1 MTGSAPIQDP
11 GLPSTP
17 EVFGQDSPRFDSNG
31 PSANLQVVLYGSS
44 SSIKYDFAEEL
55 FRKATVG
62 ADIDKFAETVRPQ
75 ILDRTGDAASTPR
88 SECTPDRPSLAI
100 VYHPYANA
108 TIPQHTAYLPVIIP
122 TNNDLFEK
130 EFQEAREAW
139 ASYNIPTHRILRL
152 EASSSSM
159 LFAAEDVHKLDPY
172 HTHQAIQ
179 RIMKQEKTVSWFGM
193 FEQFNTVH
201 AVTLFALLCL
211 ITGFSVNTALSAQP
225 LKGFTIIS
233 PSPTIAGKSNSNQ
246 STALAVRTTSSIS
259 VIPAAIN
266 YAPARGAVLPTAASS
281 PSTQSGSRDVGP
293 ITHVEDTLPMTW
305 TERLKVS
312 KEIMVRPSTSVS
324 AQTSSVVSSAVATT
338 SPASSAV
345 TLRLVDSLSEIV
357 AASFKSLIDAV
368 EHDLKDLI
376 LALDE
381 LAQAIKRSTR
391 AVTEQSKSAAQ
402 VIREQFEYR
411 NARAKG
417 KAREIREK
425 GMQMISDA
433 GSSFWGRTNKA
444 KERASFIKDLV
455 VSSDAWNSYVK
466 SHGEWRDE
474 LRARARHARHRA
486 RHQKDGMKSR
496 SSV

>member
-1 MTGSAPIQDP
+1 M
-11 GLPSTP
+11 
-17 EVFGQDSPRFDSNG
+17 
-31 PSANLQVVLYGSS
+31 
-44 SSIKYDFAEEL
+44 
-55 FRKATVG
+55 
-62 ADIDKFAETVRPQ
+62 
-75 ILDRTGDAASTPR
+75 
-88 SECTPDRPSLAI
+88 
-100 VYHPYANA
+100 
-108 TIPQHTAYLPVIIP
+108 
-122 TNNDLFEK
+122 
-130 EFQEAREAW
+130 
-139 ASYNIPTHRILRL
+139 
-152 EASSSSM
+152 
-159 LFAAEDVHKLDPY
+159 
-172 HTHQAIQ
+172 
-179 RIMKQEKTVSWFGM
+179 
-193 FEQFNTVH
+193 
-201 AVTLFALLCL
+201 CL

-225 LKGFTIIS
+225 LKGFTTIS
-233 PSPTIAGKSNSNQ
+233 PSPTITGKSNSNQ

-259 VIPAAIN
+259 LIPAAIN
-266 YAPARGAVLPTAASS
+266 YAPARGAVSASVAGPSTAASS

-496 SSV
+496 SNV